1 MKPDEDERARDRA
14 APPRVPTT
22 ARETAHDD
30 VEDLGSIEVR
40 VRELSQLFNSLDPSP
55 FRERELDDDAAAY
68 IESWARELPK
78 QTRIRIVIH
87 LPEAEA
93 RRAEERGLEAAIT
106 NHFEEKASAVE
117 RERREL
123 SRLGTGYLAIG
134 IFVLLVCL
142 GASQIAGAN
151 LGSGPVARAI
161 EEGLVILGWVANWR
175 PIETFLYDG
184 WPLRRR
190 RALYRR
196 LAAAS
201 VEIMAR

>member
-1 MKPDEDERARDRA
+1 MKDPVIE
-14 APPRVPTT
+14 PG
-22 ARETAHDD
+22 
-30 VEDLGSIEVR
+30 LIEVR
-40 VRELSQLFNSLDPSP
+40 LRELSQLFNSLDPSP
-55 FRERELDDDAAAY
+55 FHERELDDDAAAY

-78 QTRIRIVIH
+78 QARIRIVIH

-93 RRAEERGLEAAIT
+93 RRAEERGLEAAIA
-106 NHFEEKASAVE
+106 NHFAEQASAVE

-123 SRLGTGYLAIG
+123 SRLGTRYLASG

-142 GASQIAGAN
+142 GASQIARAN
-151 LGSGPVARAI
+151 LGAGPLAGAI

-196 LAAAS
+196 LAAAAIE
-201 VEIMAR
+201 VVAR